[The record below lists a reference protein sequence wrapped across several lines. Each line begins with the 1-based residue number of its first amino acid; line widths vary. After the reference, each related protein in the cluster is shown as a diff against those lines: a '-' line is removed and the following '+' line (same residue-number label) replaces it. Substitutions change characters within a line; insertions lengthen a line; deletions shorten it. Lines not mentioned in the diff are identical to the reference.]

1 MSLNLGD
8 LLKSNKAIL
17 QSENGKIV
25 LRITFDDLV
34 QAIINGLPEQSKKV
48 VSITHDDK
56 QLVISF
62 DASILSGTIGGIA
75 R

>member
-8 LLKSNKAIL
+8 LLKSNKATL
-17 QSENGKIV
+17 QTDNGKIV
-25 LRITFDDLV
+25 LRISFDDLT
-34 QAIINGLPEQSKKV
+34 QTIYNGLPEQSKKV

-56 QLVISF
+56 QLIISF
-62 DASILSGTIGGIA
+62 DASILSGTIGGIV

>member
-8 LLKSNKAIL
+8 LLKSNKATL
-17 QSENGKIV
+17 QTDNGKIV
-25 LRITFDDLV
+25 LKISFDDLV
-34 QAIINGLPEQSKKV
+34 QAIINGLPEQSKRV
-48 VSITHDDK
+48 ITITHDDK

>member
-8 LLKSNKAIL
+8 LLKSNKATL
-17 QSENGKIV
+17 QTDNGKIV
-25 LRITFDDLV
+25 LRISFDDLV

-48 VSITHDDK
+48 VMITHDDK
-56 QLVISF
+56 QLIISF

>member
-8 LLKSNKAIL
+8 LLKNNKATL

-34 QAIINGLPEQSKKV
+34 QTIYNGLPEQSKKV
-48 VSITHDDK
+48 TTITHDDK
-56 QLVISF
+56 QLIISF
-62 DASILSGTIGGIA
+62 DVSILNGIA
-75 R
+75 GIVAR

>member
-8 LLKSNKAIL
+8 LLKSNKATL
-17 QSENGKIV
+17 QTDNGKIV
-25 LRITFDDLV
+25 LRISFDDLV
-34 QAIINGLPEQSKKV
+34 QAIINGLPEQSKRV
-48 VSITHDDK
+48 ITITHDDK

>member
-1 MSLNLGD
+1 MSLDLGA

-17 QSENGKIV
+17 QSEGGKIV

-34 QAIINGLPEQSKKV
+34 QAITNGLPEQSKKV
-48 VSITHDDK
+48 VYITHDDK
-56 QLVISF
+56 QLIISF

>member
-1 MSLNLGD
+1 MSLDLGT
-8 LLKSNKAIL
+8 LLKSNKATL

-34 QAIINGLPEQSKKV
+34 QAIINGLPEQSKRV
-48 VSITHDDK
+48 ITITHDDK
-56 QLVISF
+56 QLVISI
-62 DASILSGTIGGIA
+62 DASILNTTISGIA

>member
-8 LLKSNKAIL
+8 LLKSNKATL
-17 QSENGKIV
+17 QTEGGKIV
-25 LRITFDDLV
+25 LRISFDDLV
-34 QAIINGLPEQSKKV
+34 QTIYSGLPEQSKKV

-56 QLVISF
+56 QLVISI
-62 DASILSGTIGGIA
+62 DASILNTTISGIA

>member
-17 QSENGKIV
+17 QSEGGKIV

-48 VSITHDDK
+48 VMITHDDK
-56 QLVISF
+56 QLIISF